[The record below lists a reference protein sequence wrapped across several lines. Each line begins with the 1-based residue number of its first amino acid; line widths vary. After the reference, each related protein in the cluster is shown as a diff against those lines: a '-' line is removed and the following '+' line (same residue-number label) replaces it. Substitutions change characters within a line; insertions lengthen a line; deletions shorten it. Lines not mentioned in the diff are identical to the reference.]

1 MANAST
7 MNMVGAYPLGV
18 IPPVASPSRVAFM
31 TDPVLLITGG
41 SSGLGAATA
50 TAAAR
55 AGYRL
60 VLTARRADRL
70 AAFAAS
76 LDTPVLALPCDV
88 GDWKQISGVVEQA
101 EAHFGRLDAVFANAG
116 SSVGTSFLGRSGED
130 PELWRDMVVT
140 NVCGPAYTARAALP
154 ALVRSQ
160 GHLVLTG
167 SASGRGVRPGSLYS
181 ATKWAVTG
189 LAQAIRAE
197 CVGTGVRVTIIQPG
211 LVDTDAIPADRR
223 DDPKLEP
230 ADVARAVLYALDQPS
245 TVDVNEIVIRPV
257 GQDPYK

>member
-1 MANAST
+1 
-7 MNMVGAYPLGV
+7 MN
-18 IPPVASPSRVAFM
+18 
-31 TDPVLLITGG
+31 DPVLLITGG

-50 TAAAR
+50 AAAAR

-60 VLTARRADRL
+60 VLTARGVDRL
-70 AAFAAS
+70 AAFAAG
-76 LDTPVLALPCDV
+76 LGGPERVLTLPCDV
-88 GDWKQISGVVEQA
+88 GDWSQISGVVAKTE
-101 EAHFGRLDAVFANAG
+101 ETFGRLDAVFANAG

-130 PELWRDMVVT
+130 PELWREMVVT

-154 ALVRSQ
+154 ALMRSR

-197 CVGTGVRVTIIQPG
+197 CVGTGVRVTIVQPG
-211 LVDTDAIPADRR
+211 LVDTEAIPADRK
-223 DDPKLEP
+223 DDPKLDP
-230 ADVARAVLYALDQPS
+230 ADVARAVLYALEQPS

-257 GQDPYK
+257 GQDAYK

>member
-1 MANAST
+1 
-7 MNMVGAYPLGV
+7 MN
-18 IPPVASPSRVAFM
+18 
-31 TDPVLLITGG
+31 DPVLLITGG

-50 TAAAR
+50 VAAAR

-60 VLTARRADRL
+60 VLTARGADRL
-70 AAFAAS
+70 TAFAAG
-76 LDTPVLALPCDV
+76 LGPADRVLALPCDV
-88 GDWKQISGVVEQA
+88 GDWEQVSGVVATA
-101 EAHFGRLDAVFANAG
+101 EEAFGRLDAAFANAG

-130 PELWRDMVVT
+130 PRRWREMVVT

-154 ALVRSQ
+154 ALVRSG

-189 LAQAIRAE
+189 LSQAIRAE
-197 CVGTGVRVTIIQPG
+197 CVGTGVRVTVIQPG
-211 LVDTDAIPADRR
+211 LVDTEAIPADRR

-230 ADVARAVLYALDQPS
+230 ADVARAVLYALGQPS

-257 GQDPYK
+257 GQDAYK

>member
-1 MANAST
+1 
-7 MNMVGAYPLGV
+7 MN
-18 IPPVASPSRVAFM
+18 
-31 TDPVLLITGG
+31 DPVLLITGG

-50 TAAAR
+50 VAAAR

-60 VLTARRADRL
+60 VLTARGADRL
-70 AAFAAS
+70 TAFAAG
-76 LDTPVLALPCDV
+76 LGGPDRVLTLPCDV
-88 GDWKQISGVVEQA
+88 GDWAQISGVVARTE
-101 EAHFGRLDAVFANAG
+101 EAFGRLDAVFANAG

-140 NVCGPAYTARAALP
+140 NVCGPAYTARASLP
-154 ALVRSQ
+154 SLVRSG

-197 CVGTGVRVTIIQPG
+197 CVGTGVRVTVIQPG
-211 LVDTDAIPADRR
+211 LVDTEAIPADRR
-223 DDPKLEP
+223 DDPKLQP
-230 ADVARAVLYALDQPS
+230 ADVARAVLYALEQPS

>member
-1 MANAST
+1 
-7 MNMVGAYPLGV
+7 MN
-18 IPPVASPSRVAFM
+18 
-31 TDPVLLITGG
+31 DPVLLITGG

-50 TAAAR
+50 AAAAR

-60 VLTARRADRL
+60 VLTARGADRL
-70 AAFAAS
+70 AAFAAG
-76 LDTPVLALPCDV
+76 LGGADRVLALPCDV
-88 GDWKQISGVVEQA
+88 GDWDRISAVAAKA
-101 EAHFGRLDAVFANAG
+101 EETFGRLDAVFANAG

-130 PELWRDMVVT
+130 PQLWRDMVVT

-154 ALVRSQ
+154 ALVRSG

-197 CVGTGVRVTIIQPG
+197 CVGTGVRVTVIQPG

-230 ADVARAVLYALDQPS
+230 ADVARAVLYALGQPS

>member
-1 MANAST
+1 
-7 MNMVGAYPLGV
+7 MN
-18 IPPVASPSRVAFM
+18 
-31 TDPVLLITGG
+31 DPVLLITGG

-50 TAAAR
+50 VAAAQ

-60 VLTARRADRL
+60 VLTARGTDRL
-70 AAFAAS
+70 AAFAAG
-76 LDTPVLALPCDV
+76 LNLGDRVLTLPCDV
-88 GDWKQISGVVEQA
+88 GDWDQISAVVARTEDT
-101 EAHFGRLDAVFANAG
+101 FGRIDAVFANAG

-130 PELWRDMVVT
+130 PQRWREMVVT

-154 ALVRSQ
+154 ALQRSG

-211 LVDTDAIPADRR
+211 LVDTEAIPADRR

-230 ADVARAVLYALDQPS
+230 ADVARAVLYALSQPS

>member
-1 MANAST
+1 
-7 MNMVGAYPLGV
+7 MN
-18 IPPVASPSRVAFM
+18 
-31 TDPVLLITGG
+31 DPVLLITGG

-50 TAAAR
+50 AAAAR

-60 VLTARRADRL
+60 VLTARGADRL
-70 AAFAAS
+70 TALAAE
-76 LDTPVLALPCDV
+76 LGRPDRVLALPCDV
-88 GDWKQISGVVEQA
+88 GDWSQVSGVVARA
-101 EAHFGRLDAVFANAG
+101 EEAFGRLDAVFANAG

-130 PELWRDMVVT
+130 PERWREMVVT

-154 ALVRSQ
+154 ALVRSG

-197 CVGTGVRVTIIQPG
+197 CVGTGVRVTIVQPG
-211 LVDTDAIPADRR
+211 LVDTEAIPADRR
-223 DDPKLEP
+223 ADPKLAP
-230 ADVARAVLYALDQPS
+230 ADVARAVLYALSQPS

-257 GQDPYK
+257 GQDAYK

>member
-1 MANAST
+1 
-7 MNMVGAYPLGV
+7 MN
-18 IPPVASPSRVAFM
+18 
-31 TDPVLLITGG
+31 DPVLLITGG

-50 TAAAR
+50 VAAAR

-60 VLTARRADRL
+60 VLTARGADRL
-70 AAFAAS
+70 AAFAAG
-76 LDTPVLALPCDV
+76 LGAADRVLTLPCDV
-88 GDWKQISGVVEQA
+88 GDWDQISTVVAKA
-101 EAHFGRLDAVFANAG
+101 EDTFGRLDAVFANAG

-130 PELWRDMVVT
+130 PRLWRDMVVT

-154 ALVRSQ
+154 ALVRSG

-223 DDPKLEP
+223 DDPKLQP